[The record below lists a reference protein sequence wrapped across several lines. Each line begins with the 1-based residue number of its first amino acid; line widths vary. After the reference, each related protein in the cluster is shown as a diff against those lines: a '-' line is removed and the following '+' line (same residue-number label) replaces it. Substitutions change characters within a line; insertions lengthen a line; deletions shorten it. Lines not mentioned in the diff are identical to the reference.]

1 MDYNNILNHCP
12 VVYTMDLI
20 GGRWE
25 MALIWLINEYPK
37 IRYGQIKK
45 IYPMISNTS
54 LTRTLQHLE
63 QSGILSR
70 TDFNENPPRVEYSLT
85 DKGYQFLP
93 VLECITKIGGQIMS
107 DEGKRVYFPNIE
119 EILNK

>member
-1 MDYNNILNHCP
+1 MDYRNILNHCP
-12 VVYTMDLI
+12 VVYTMDMI

-25 MALIWLINEYPK
+25 MALIWLINEYPQ

-45 IYPMISNTS
+45 IYPMITNTS

-63 QSGILSR
+63 QSGIISR

-85 DKGYQFLP
+85 SKGMQFLP

-107 DEGKRVYFPNIE
+107 EEGKRGYFPNIN

>member
-1 MDYNNILNHCP
+1 MDYRNILNHCP
-12 VVYTMDLI
+12 IVYTMDMI

-25 MALIWLINEYPK
+25 MAMIWLINEYPQ

-45 IYPMISNTS
+45 IYPMITNTS

-63 QSGILSR
+63 QSGLISR

-85 DKGYQFLP
+85 NKGMQFLP

-107 DEGKRVYFPNIE
+107 EEGKRGYFPKIN

>member
-1 MDYNNILNHCP
+1 MDYSNILNHCP
-12 VVYTMDLI
+12 VVYTMDMI

-25 MALIWLINEYPK
+25 MALIWLINEYHQ

-45 IYPMISNTS
+45 IYPMITNTS

-63 QSGILSR
+63 QSGIIR
-70 TDFNENPPRVEYSLT
+70 REDFNEKPPRVEYSLSN
-85 DKGYQFLP
+85 KGMEFLP
-93 VLECITKIGGQIMS
+93 VLECITKIGEQIMS
-107 DEGKRVYFPNIE
+107 EEGKRSYFPDVN

>member
-1 MDYNNILNHCP
+1 MDYSNILNHCP
-12 VVYTMDLI
+12 VVYTMDMI

-25 MALIWLINEYPK
+25 MALIWLINEYPQ

-45 IYPMISNTS
+45 IYPMITNTS

-63 QSGILSR
+63 QSGIIR
-70 TDFNENPPRVEYSLT
+70 REDFNEKPPRVEYSLSN
-85 DKGYQFLP
+85 KGMEFLP
-93 VLECITKIGGQIMS
+93 VLECITKIGEQIMS
-107 DEGKRVYFPNIE
+107 EEGKRSYFPDVN

>member
-1 MDYNNILNHCP
+1 MDYSNILNHCP
-12 VVYTMDLI
+12 IVYTMDMI

-25 MALIWLINEYPK
+25 MALIWLIKEYPQ

-45 IYPMISNTS
+45 IYPMITNTS

-63 QSGILSR
+63 QSEIINR
-70 TDFNENPPRVEYSLT
+70 TDFNENPPRVEYSLSE
-85 DKGYQFLP
+85 KGMQFLP
-93 VLECITKIGGQIMS
+93 VLECISKIGGQIMS
-107 DEGKRVYFPNIE
+107 EEGKRVYFPNIE

>member
-1 MDYNNILNHCP
+1 MDYQNILNHCP

-25 MALIWLINEYPK
+25 MALIWLIHEYSN
-37 IRYGQIKK
+37 IRFGQIKK
-45 IYPMISNTS
+45 IYPMITNTS

-63 QSGILSR
+63 QNGIINR
-70 TDFNENPPRVEYSLT
+70 TDFNENPPRVEYSLS
-85 DKGYQFLP
+85 DKGIQFLP
-93 VLECITKIGGQIMS
+93 ILECITKIGGQIMS
-107 DEGKRVYFPNIE
+107 EEGKRVYFPNIE